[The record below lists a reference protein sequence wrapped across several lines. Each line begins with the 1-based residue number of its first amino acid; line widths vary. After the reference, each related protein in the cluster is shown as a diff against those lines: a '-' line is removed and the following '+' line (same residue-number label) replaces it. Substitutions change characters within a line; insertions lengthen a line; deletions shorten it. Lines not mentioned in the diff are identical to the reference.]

1 MKQERGVGAGQHRS
15 EGRGVGAHQVN
26 PIVN

>member
-1 MKQERGVGAGQHRS
+1 MKHEHGVGAGQHRS
-15 EGRGVGAHQVN
+15 ERPGVGVHQVN